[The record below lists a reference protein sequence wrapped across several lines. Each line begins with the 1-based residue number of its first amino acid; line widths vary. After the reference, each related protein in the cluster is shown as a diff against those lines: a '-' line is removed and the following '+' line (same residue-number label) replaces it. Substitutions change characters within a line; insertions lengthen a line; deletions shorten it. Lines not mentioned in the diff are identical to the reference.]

1 MVATGRALSGPIAA
15 RSPVGRAVS
24 GPVGAVLHIRSGPAT
39 GGSAQSRGNIP
50 ELNAGEILPC
60 AERVPLHMGEHRRKT
75 SDSREPRNNAENP
88 GSVRGGAALRCAI
101 PRDHAVHPD
110 GSASRAPPA
119 LAAAVRVRDVVRVRE
134 GAISG
139 GDPRIVRN
147 GALGGSF
154 RPAPGD
160 RLDGSAESC
169 GCHRGRPVREGE
181 RSSQSARTG
190 PGEGPDRRRLTARAV
205 SALLFPHDCCDVHDP
220 CPAGARP
227 RDASNAHALTA
238 PAVAVAE
245 IRSEPR
251 VAARPAPRRRLP
263 AGPRSNPSQNPAL
276 ARARPAPAGP
286 PRARRPELRPPT

>member
-1 MVATGRALSGPIAA
+1 MATGRALSGPIAA

-75 SDSREPRNNAENP
+75 SDSREPRNHADAAGGVRRAGANDPP
-88 GSVRGGAALRCAI
+88 G
-101 PRDHAVHPD
+101 
-110 GSASRAPPA
+110 APEP
-119 LAAAVRVRDVVRVRE
+119 
-134 GAISG
+134 
-139 GDPRIVRN
+139 
-147 GALGGSF
+147 
-154 RPAPGD
+154 
-160 RLDGSAESC
+160 
-169 GCHRGRPVREGE
+169 
-181 RSSQSARTG
+181 G

-251 VAARPAPRRRLP
+251 VAARPAPRHRLRRGRVQTP
-263 AGPRSNPSQNPAL
+263 VRTPPSP
-276 ARARPAPAGP
+276 ARAPDFSV
-286 PRARRPELRPPT
+286 LQTVFIVQWYIL